1 MMHRITCLGVL
12 AIAAASP
19 PASAAQE
26 LPRWT
31 LSAEPVVQI
40 GVVEGDPRY
49 QLFDA
54 VSSALL
60 DDGRIAVLN
69 AGSHELRFYGA
80 DGRFLAAVGRKGG
93 GPGEFAAP
101 GRLYRV
107 GRDSLMIY
115 DRGNTRFSIHTL
127 DGTFVRTE
135 PAVHNRL
142 FAYDEWLYNRHW
154 IDGPAL
160 GRGRAPVRA
169 AVDRLPPPDPG
180 TGFRYVKVSPQGH
193 LWVRQPAQADGP
205 VAWTVYD
212 IDARPIARITTPP
225 KFEIHEIGRD
235 YLLGVGRDELDV
247 EFIQLFR
254 MHGAERAPARTLA
267 AANGTHADDAPPSRA
282 VPQEVLAPLRAAM
295 KDLATWQE
303 IHYSEAGSYTAD
315 LKRFAR
321 WEPPRGVTIRIVKA
335 TARGWTAVMIDDRTG
350 ATCGMSYALIPPV
363 GWPSGAVV
371 CE

>member
-1 MMHRITCLGVL
+1 MHRITCLGVL
-12 AIAAASP
+12 AIATASP
-19 PASAAQE
+19 TASPAQE
-26 LPRWT
+26 PPRWT
-31 LSAEPVVQI
+31 LSAEPVLQI

-49 QLFDA
+49 QLFNA
-54 VSSALL
+54 ISSALL

-93 GPGEFAAP
+93 GPGEFAMP
-101 GRLYRV
+101 SRLYRV

-115 DRGNTRFSIHTL
+115 DRSNARFSIHTL

-135 PAVHNRL
+135 PALNTRA

-169 AVDRLPPPDPG
+169 AVDRLPPPDPE
-180 TGFRYVKVSPQGH
+180 TGFRYMKVSPQGH
-193 LWVRQPAQADGP
+193 LWVRRPGPPDGP
-205 VAWTVYD
+205 TDWVIHDLEAQ
-212 IDARPIARITTPP
+212 PIARITTPP

-254 MHGAERAPARTLA
+254 MHGAERAPTRALA
-267 AANGTHADDAPPSRA
+267 AANGTSPDDAPPSRTI
-282 VPQEVLAPLRAAM
+282 PQEVLAPMRAAI
-295 KDLATWQE
+295 KYLASYQE
-303 IHYSEAGSYTAD
+303 MHYSTAGTYTDD
-315 LKRFAR
+315 LEQFDG
-321 WEPPRGVTIRIVKA
+321 WEPPRGVTVRVVNA
-335 TARGWTAVMIDDRTG
+335 TPRGWTIVMIDDRTG
-350 ATCGMSYALIPPV
+350 ATCGMSYGLVTPV
-363 GWPSGAVV
+363 GWPGGTVV

>member
-1 MMHRITCLGVL
+1 
-12 AIAAASP
+12 
-19 PASAAQE
+19 ASAMQE
-26 LPRWT
+26 PPRWT
-31 LSAEPVVQI
+31 LSAEPVVKI

-169 AVDRLPPPDPG
+169 ASDRRPRHVDRLRHRHTPDRAHHDSTEVRDPRDRPRLPARRGPRRARCRVHPALPHTRRG
-180 TGFRYVKVSPQGH
+180 TRTRTHARSRERNARRRRSALARRPAGSPRAAAHRDEGPRH
-193 LWVRQPAQADGP
+193 LAGDP
-205 VAWTVYD
+205 
-212 IDARPIARITTPP
+212 
-225 KFEIHEIGRD
+225 
-235 YLLGVGRDELDV
+235 LLGGRLVHGRPPTVRPVG
-247 EFIQLFR
+247 
-254 MHGAERAPARTLA
+254 A
-267 AANGTHADDAPPSRA
+267 AARRHHPHRQSDSRR
-282 VPQEVLAPLRAAM
+282 L
-295 KDLATWQE
+295 
-303 IHYSEAGSYTAD
+303 
-315 LKRFAR
+315 
-321 WEPPRGVTIRIVKA
+321 
-335 TARGWTAVMIDDRTG
+335 DRRHDR
-350 ATCGMSYALIPPV
+350 
-363 GWPSGAVV
+363 
-371 CE
+371 